1 MTCSSFCRETAVLL
15 PFKVAVVGQNYIRP
29 DVMTYPVILSL
40 SVCVSVLHSCQY
52 DRHHMDD
59 AGAYSLGVEVNDSI
73 V

>member
-1 MTCSSFCRETAVLL
+1 
-15 PFKVAVVGQNYIRP
+15 
-29 DVMTYPVILSL
+29 MTYPVILSL